1 MSERDAM
8 PDTSLPRV
16 VTFGEIMLRLSTPG
30 FERFVQAASFH
41 ATYGGGEA
49 NVAAS
54 LAQFGIDAAFVSR
67 VPEHEIGQ
75 AAINHL
81 RRFGVDTSLVLRGGH
96 RLGTYFLETG
106 ASQRPSAVIYD
117 RAHSSITS
125 LDSNALDADAIFD
138 GAQWFHFTG
147 ITPALGPGPAAT
159 TEMLAKAAKTRGLRV
174 SCDLNFRAK
183 LWTEDEARAAM
194 RPLMRHVDVCIC
206 NEEDADRCLGVAA
219 ANTDVSRGELDISAY
234 ERLATRL
241 RDEFEFDTVAI
252 TLRESISATR
262 NRWSALVADRAAAAT
277 PHRSMVHDIH
287 IVDRVGGGDSFAAGL
302 IAQLIEGAPAGEAV
316 EFAVAASCLKHT
328 IPGDFNHVTRAEVER
343 MLATGG
349 TGRVDR

>member
-1 MSERDAM
+1 MNGE
-8 PDTSLPRV
+8 LPSRA

-30 FERFVQAASFH
+30 FERFVQASSFDV
-41 ATYGGGEA
+41 TYGGGEA

-67 VPEHEIGQ
+67 VPDHQIGQ

-81 RRFGVDTSLVLRGGH
+81 RRFGVDTSLVLRGGP

-125 LDSNALDADAIFD
+125 LDPRELDPAAIFD
-138 GAQWFHFTG
+138 GARWFHFTG
-147 ITPALGPGPAAT
+147 ITPALGPGPAAAV
-159 TEMLAKAAKTRGLRV
+159 EMLAREARARGVRV

-183 LWTEDEARAAM
+183 LWTEDQARAVM
-194 RPLMRHVDVCIC
+194 TPLMAQVDVCIC

-219 ANTDVSRGELDISAY
+219 ENTDVARGSLDVAAY
-234 ERLATRL
+234 GRLATRL
-241 RDEFEFDTVAI
+241 RDDFGFDTVAI

-262 NRWSALVADRAAAAT
+262 NRWSALIADHAT
-277 PHRSMVHDIH
+277 ASTPKHSAVHDIH
-287 IVDRVGGGDSFAAGL
+287 IIDRVGGGDSFAAGL
-302 IAQLIEGAPAGEAV
+302 IAKLIEGAPAGDAV
-316 EFAVAASCLKHT
+316 EFAVAASCMKHT

-343 MLATGG
+343 MVLSGG
-349 TGRVDR
+349 TGRVER